1 MKKYG
6 LIGRPLSH
14 SFSAG
19 YFKKKFAELNITSE
33 YKNYELEHIDDV
45 KQLFELGLDG
55 FNVTI
60 PYKIDILDY
69 LDGLSPDA
77 AAMGAV
83 NCVKRENDKYIG
95 YNADWIGFRDSLLE
109 LIGSSLLPALVL
121 GYGGASKAVIYCLEH
136 LNIPYQI
143 ISRKEGHMTYQQ
155 LNEQTMDRYK
165 IIINTTPLGMHPEVN
180 TFPSIPYKNLNNTH
194 YLYDLVY
201 NPSMTVFLQRGQHQ
215 GAKIKNGMD
224 MLILQAEKSWA
235 IWNETI

>member
-1 MKKYG
+1 MKKFG

-19 YFKKKFAELNITSE
+19 YFKKKFEELNISSE
-33 YKNYELEHIDDV
+33 YKNYELAEIDEV

-69 LDGLSPDA
+69 LDDLSPDA

-83 NCVKRENDKYIG
+83 NCVKREGDKYIG

-109 LIGSSLLPALVL
+109 LIGESRPPALVL
-121 GYGGASKAVIYCLEH
+121 GYGGASKAVIYCLEQ
-136 LNIPYQI
+136 LGISYQI
-143 ISRKEGHMTYQQ
+143 ISRKEGHMAYQQ
-155 LNEQTMDRYK
+155 LNKDILDEHK
-165 IIINTTPLGMHPEVN
+165 LIINTTPLGMHPEVA
-180 TFPSIPYKNLNNTH
+180 TLPSIPYQYIDGSH

-201 NPSMTVFLQRGQHQ
+201 NPPVTAFLQKGQDK